1 MCNMWLSRFNLLP
14 TPGTTWKLA
23 FSLTVFGLFLGFLI
37 LAILSPTEVKG
48 WDFFQHFQRPGNY
61 AYPGWVST
69 LLAHRRFQNP
79 ENYAYPGWVS
89 TLMAPLQLLEPSQA
103 FAIFLLL
110 SAIALAYASHREG
123 MIWLLVWP
131 VSLYGLWEGNFIPLV
146 LFGAIVGFRLWSQ
159 GRKMLALLPFALV
172 LLKPHLALGFL
183 LWLGIEIWRR
193 RLMGIGVIA
202 LMGLFVYALAT
213 IVWGTPGSRYFS
225 GWFLRQGF
233 SFLSLLPVWL
243 KVPAWAL
250 GLALLG
256 LWLAGH
262 ANHGRLTFITAW
274 AWGVSLSPYFQV
286 QDLILFALALSAL
299 VEKNRLWIA
308 VLVILGLARWLTL
321 WLIPL
326 STTLVAMSLLF
337 KADASGGKISK
348 VPS

>member
-1 MCNMWLSRFNLLP
+1 MRKMWVSRSHLVP
-14 TPGTTWKLA
+14 TLGPAWKLA
-23 FSLTVFGLFLGFLI
+23 FSLAALGLFLGFLI

-48 WDFFQHFQRPGNY
+48 WDFYQHFQRPENY

-89 TLMAPLQLLEPSQA
+89 TLMSPLQLLEPSQA
-103 FAIFLLL
+103 FATYLLL
-110 SAIALAYASHREG
+110 SAAALAYASYREG

-159 GRKMLALLPFALV
+159 DRKMLALLPFALV

-193 RLMGIGVIA
+193 RLIRIGAMV
-202 LMGLFVYALAT
+202 LMGLFVYGLAT
-213 IVWGTPGSRYFS
+213 IIWGVPGSRYFS
-225 GWFLRQGF
+225 GWFLQQGF

-243 KVPAWAL
+243 KFPAWAL
-250 GLALLG
+250 GLTLLG

-262 ANHGRLTFITAW
+262 ANHSRLTFIVAW

-286 QDLILFALALSAL
+286 QDLILFAPALSAL

-308 VLVILGLARWLTL
+308 ILVILGLARWLNL
-321 WLIPL
+321 WLIPFL
-326 STTLVAMSLLF
+326 TTLVAISLLF
-337 KADASGGKISK
+337 QADASGRKISK
-348 VPS
+348 VSR